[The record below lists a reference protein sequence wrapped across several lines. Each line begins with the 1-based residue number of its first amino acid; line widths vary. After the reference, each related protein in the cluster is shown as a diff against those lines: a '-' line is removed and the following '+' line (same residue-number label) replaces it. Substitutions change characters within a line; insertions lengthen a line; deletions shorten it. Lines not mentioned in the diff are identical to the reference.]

1 MVHGTPGCADASCCV
16 NVCTVDPFCCNV
28 QWDLICVNRA
38 QDICYH
44 PGDLNFDGIVNAADL
59 TILLNGWGSSGADI
73 NGDGTTNAAD
83 LSILLSNWG

>member
-1 MVHGTPGCADASCCV
+1 MPPRDVLGLLQDVLDAAGFMRS
-16 NVCTVDPFCCNV
+16 
-28 QWDLICVNRA
+28 RA
-38 QDICYH
+38 NGARTLCYR